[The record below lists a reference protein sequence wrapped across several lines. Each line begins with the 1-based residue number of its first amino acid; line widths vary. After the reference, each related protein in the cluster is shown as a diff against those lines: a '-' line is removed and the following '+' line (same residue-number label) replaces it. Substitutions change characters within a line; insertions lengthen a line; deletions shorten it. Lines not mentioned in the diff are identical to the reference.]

1 LLALDIGDMDLAKE
15 QANKPN
21 DKKQRRKLWREIA
34 KYLFKTE
41 EGDMCHGTTIEV
53 SCPATNWENNV
64 SLIMKDGKHI
74 LLMKH

>member
-41 EGDMCHGTTIEV
+41 EGDMCHG
-53 SCPATNWENNV
+53 NNYRGLV
-64 SLIMKDGKHI
+64 PSDELGK
-74 LLMKH
+74 